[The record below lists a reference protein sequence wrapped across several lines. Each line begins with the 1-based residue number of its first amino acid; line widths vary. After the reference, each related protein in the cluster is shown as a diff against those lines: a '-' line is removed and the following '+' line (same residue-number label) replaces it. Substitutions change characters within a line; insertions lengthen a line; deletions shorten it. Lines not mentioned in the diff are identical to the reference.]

1 MSNLKQLAEI
11 TRLPMLTVYQALEGQ
26 AGVAA
31 EVRRQVQ
38 TAATSLDYTLNITIR
53 DVAAL
58 AGVSVGTV
66 SHVLNGN
73 TRTRP
78 ETRQRVMQAIND
90 LNYRPNSM
98 ARGLKSNHT
107 RLIGYGWHKT
117 EDPGRPNALLDRFL
131 YDTAQ
136 AAEAWGYH
144 ILTFA
149 QPSEISVRR
158 YAELIQTTRIDGLV
172 LTDISYHDERVRY
185 LLDAGVPFVAFGHT
199 DEEGDF
205 PSVEVDGRLGMK
217 LAVEHLIS
225 RGHERIALLCWP
237 AGMRI
242 GDVRVQGYRD
252 ALAAAGI
259 PLHEPWMVRI
269 RNSVDHAFLATQQLL
284 ASSPRP
290 TAIACT
296 NDVMALG
303 VKRYL
308 NQAGLE
314 AGVDVALT
322 GYDDTPIAELVEL
335 TSIRQPIDMVAA
347 KVIEILIGEIEGAP
361 VPRRNILLEPTLVVR
376 ASSRQQR

>member
-1 MSNLKQLAEI
+1 
-11 TRLPMLTVYQALEGQ
+11 
-26 AGVAA
+26 
-31 EVRRQVQ
+31 
-38 TAATSLDYTLNITIR
+38 
-53 DVAAL
+53 
-58 AGVSVGTV
+58 
-66 SHVLNGN
+66 
-73 TRTRP
+73 
-78 ETRQRVMQAIND
+78 
-90 LNYRPNSM
+90 M

-185 LLDAGVPFVAFGHT
+185 LRDAGVPFVAFGHT

-237 AGMRI
+237 AGMRV
-242 GDVRVQGYRD
+242 GDVRVVHSLDQQFGLDKEAIRTLRQWRFKPGMRLGQPVQGARTHGGEHDPAEVARVARGDQVRSGED
-252 ALAAAGI
+252 AERGE
-259 PLHEPWMVRI
+259 HE
-269 RNSVDHAFLATQQLL
+269 HAE
-284 ASSPRP
+284 R
-290 TAIACT
+290 
-296 NDVMALG
+296 
-303 VKRYL
+303 
-308 NQAGLE
+308 
-314 AGVDVALT
+314 
-322 GYDDTPIAELVEL
+322 
-335 TSIRQPIDMVAA
+335 VAA
-347 KVIEILIGEIEGAP
+347 PPDGEVLQGWRLSRDPEARHAGDRAQQAREHRRAGEASEVCEI
-361 VPRRNILLEPTLVVR
+361 
-376 ASSRQQR
+376 SHS

>member
-1 MSNLKQLAEI
+1 MSNLKQLAEL
-11 TRLPMLTVYQALEGQ
+11 TRLPMLTVYRALEGRD
-26 AGVAA
+26 GVAA
-31 EVRRQVQ
+31 DVRRQVE

-66 SHVLNGN
+66 SHVLNGS

-78 ETRQRVMQAIND
+78 ETRQRVVQAIND

-131 YDTAQ
+131 YDMAQ

-149 QPSEISVRR
+149 QPSQISLKR
-158 YAELIQTTRIDGLV
+158 YDELIQTTRIDGLV
-172 LTDISYHDERVRY
+172 LTDIGYHDERVRY
-185 LLDAGVPFVAFGHT
+185 LLESGVPFVGFGHT
-199 DEEGDF
+199 NEAWDF

-217 LAVEHLIS
+217 LAVEHLIA

-237 AGMRI
+237 EGTRI
-242 GDVRVQGYRD
+242 GDERVQGYAD
-252 ALAAAGI
+252 VLAAAGI
-259 PLHEPWMVRI
+259 RVPQPWIVRI

-284 ASSPRP
+284 AAHPRP
-290 TAIACT
+290 TAIACA

-308 NQAGLE
+308 SQVGLE
-314 AGVDVALT
+314 AGIDVAIT

-347 KVIEILIGEIEGAP
+347 KVIEILIGEIEGKP

-376 ASSRQQR
+376 ASSRAQR

>member
-11 TRLPMLTVYQALEGQ
+11 TRLPILTVYQALEGQ
-26 AGVAA
+26 GSVTAA
-31 EVRRQVQ
+31 VRQQVQ

-66 SHVLNGN
+66 SHVLNSN

-78 ETRQRVMQAIND
+78 ETRQRVMQAISD
-90 LNYRPNSM
+90 LNYRPNGM
-98 ARGLKSNHT
+98 ARGLKSNHA

-131 YDTAQ
+131 YDMAQ
-136 AAEAWGYH
+136 SAEAWGYH

-149 QPSEISVRR
+149 QPSEISVKR
-158 YAELIQTTRIDGLV
+158 YDELIQTTRIDGLV
-172 LTDISYHDERVRY
+172 LTDINYHDERVRY
-185 LLDAGVPFVAFGHT
+185 LLKSGVPFVAFGHT
-199 DEEGDF
+199 NADWDF
-205 PSVEVDGRLGMK
+205 PSVEVDGRLGMT
-217 LAVEHLIS
+217 LAVEHLIA
-225 RGHERIALLCWP
+225 RGHQRIGLLCWP
-237 AGMRI
+237 EGIRV
-242 GDVRVQGYRD
+242 GDVRVQGYTD
-252 ALAAAGI
+252 VLAAAGI
-259 PLHEPWMVRI
+259 PIYAPWIVRI

-284 ASSPRP
+284 ATHPRP

-308 NQAGLE
+308 NQVGLQAGI
-314 AGVDVALT
+314 DVAIT

-347 KVIEILIGEIEGAP
+347 KVIEILIGEIEGKP

-376 ASSRQQR
+376 ASSRAQR